1 MPNTS
6 FDTYDDSK
14 RDDFFDLDGDD
25 FIMRFM
31 DSTCQGFMPRDQEAS
46 CLPACNT
53 VGLEQQLEMLTHCR
67 RPLDFLSFFQEQCT
81 AEEDPPAIPGVYMT
95 PKDCEYCG
103 ATQTKDCDPQTCTR
117 PVLYFQKKRPPF
129 CKPESSKWDPTN
141 DHAIV
146 ERRRNSLSAE
156 IKNEDGE
163 TDTVLS
169 GRSYFGSFF

>member
-1 MPNTS
+1 MSRFHAQRPRSVMSTGLQHNRTRTAIGNVNRT
-6 FDTYDDSK
+6 FCICYLLFKVLRATLIILY
-14 RDDFFDLDGDD
+14 FFLL
-25 FIMRFM
+25 
-31 DSTCQGFMPRDQEAS
+31 Q
-46 CLPACNT
+46 
-53 VGLEQQLEMLTHCR
+53 HCR
-67 RPLDFLSFFQEQCT
+67 RPLDFLSFFQEQCAA

-103 ATQTKDCDPQTCTR
+103 ATQTKNCDPQTCTR

-129 CKPESSKWDPTN
+129 CKPESSKWDPAN

-146 ERRRNSLSAE
+146 EERRRNSLSAE
-156 IKNEDGE
+156 IKNEEGE